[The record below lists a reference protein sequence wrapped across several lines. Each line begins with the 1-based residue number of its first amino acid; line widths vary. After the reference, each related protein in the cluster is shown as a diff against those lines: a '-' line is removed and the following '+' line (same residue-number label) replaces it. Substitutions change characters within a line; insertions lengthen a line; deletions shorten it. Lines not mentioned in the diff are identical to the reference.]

1 MPKAKWPH
9 FSSVNPIIPKGSCYT
24 LRKKVAI
31 WPSNVGSVRL
41 LFALYDKT
49 NGGEESRSEGC
60 QLVAWTLWYRW
71 SGHNLLA
78 HAMIEA
84 CTTTAPANTARPGC
98 GPAATRESEPWCW
111 DSASLLPPARASH
124 NLLSARPLQ
133 SPHGTDL
140 LQALLKCGISWWV
153 QSVT

>member
-60 QLVAWTLWYRW
+60 QLVAWTLWYRR
-71 SGHNLLA
+71 SGYNLLA
-78 HAMIEA
+78 HAMTEA
-84 CTTTAPANTARPGC
+84 CTTTTPATLLAQAVVQQPPGN
-98 GPAATRESEPWCW
+98 P
-111 DSASLLPPARASH
+111 SLGAGTVHLCCLPPEPHATCCQQGHCSH
-124 NLLSARPLQ
+124 
-133 SPHGTDL
+133 HM
-140 LQALLKCGISWWV
+140 V
-153 QSVT
+153 QICFRHF